1 MTLRNMLRTL
11 GAFRSISTNSS
22 FKPIS
27 TNYIPRQNLFFL
39 NHDIAQI
46 CRDYQHHD
54 VIRLARTSLT
64 AYINHVNPSDWTN
77 YIQYDSRNY
86 TKIQVIPPLSN
97 AYSIYLLNWLP
108 GQSSGIHG
116 HPPGGCIMGVL
127 SGTLEE
133 TVYPSCKPSIYNK
146 KINILTTGNIGY
158 INNTIGFHRIAN
170 LCSVPCNSL
179 HIYFHNPPQ

>member
-1 MTLRNMLRTL
+1 MSLRNLVRT
-11 GAFRSISTNSS
+11 ISTSS
-22 FKPIS
+22 QFKPIPS
-27 TNYIPRQNLFFL
+27 SGCLPRQNLFLL
-39 NHDIAQI
+39 NQDIARI
-46 CRDYQHHD
+46 CRDYKNQD
-54 VIRLARTSLT
+54 MISMARASLS
-64 AYINHVNPSDWTN
+64 AYINNVNPADWTN
-77 YIQYDSRNY
+77 SIQYDARNY
-86 TKIQVIPPLSN
+86 TKIQVIPSLSS

-116 HPPGGCIMGVL
+116 HPPGGCIMGML
-127 SGTLEE
+127 CGTLEE

-146 KINILTTGNIGY
+146 HIRLLTPGKIGY